1 MGGEGGA
8 VGAGADREGAEG
20 VLAGWGPLGGGEGAV
35 SWWSWRIRRRMR
47 SVEGRTI
54 LTDPSHE
61 LDAKVSF
68 VVWFQKTE
76 NVSLLC
82 SW

>member
-1 MGGEGGA
+1 M
-8 VGAGADREGAEG
+8 
-20 VLAGWGPLGGGEGAV
+20 
-35 SWWSWRIRRRMR
+35 
-47 SVEGRTI
+47 EGRTI

-61 LDAKVSF
+61 LDANVSF